1 MPATHAG
8 DAGASAPA
16 RHWEGRRRGPGCARH
31 DRGAGARVV
40 VLGEAPDHSGAQRVV
55 VRAFRLEEG
64 RAVCLGEAQR
74 VIEQG
79 AEAPLTVDRERQ
91 MAAMP
96 HLTWVSA
103 PRRPDSSWM
112 RERPMRQS
120 RRQQRL
126 VDTSSLAELVTRARQ
141 GDASAS
147 SALIEVVYPELRRL
161 ARYYLASE
169 RPEHTL
175 QTTALVNEAW
185 LRLFGR
191 DGVAVNDRSHLV
203 ALMATQMR
211 RALVDHARHR
221 NAEKGPGAGVRVAV
235 DDAAGLAVGRD
246 DDVLALDE
254 ALRALEAIDA
264 RAASV
269 VELRYFGGFDER
281 EAAAALGISVSTLK
295 RDWVFARA
303 WLFDR
308 LRGGD

>member
-1 MPATHAG
+1 
-8 DAGASAPA
+8 
-16 RHWEGRRRGPGCARH
+16 
-31 DRGAGARVV
+31 
-40 VLGEAPDHSGAQRVV
+40 
-55 VRAFRLEEG
+55 
-64 RAVCLGEAQR
+64 
-74 VIEQG
+74 
-79 AEAPLTVDRERQ
+79 
-91 MAAMP
+91 
-96 HLTWVSA
+96 
-103 PRRPDSSWM
+103 
-112 RERPMRQS
+112 MRQS
-120 RRQQRL
+120 RRRQRV
-126 VDTSSLAELVTRARQ
+126 VDASSLAELVTRARQ

-161 ARYYLASE
+161 ARYYLAAE

-191 DGVAVNDRSHLV
+191 DSVAVNDRSHLV

-246 DDVLALDE
+246 DDLLALDE

-264 RAASV
+264 RAATV
-269 VELRYFGGFDER
+269 VELRFFGGFDER

-308 LRGGD
+308 LRGVG

>member
-1 MPATHAG
+1 M
-8 DAGASAPA
+8 
-16 RHWEGRRRGPGCARH
+16 
-31 DRGAGARVV
+31 
-40 VLGEAPDHSGAQRVV
+40 LGESPSHPGAKHVV
-55 VRAFRLEEG
+55 IRAFRLEIG
-64 RAVCLGEAQR
+64 RPVCRGEAQG
-74 VIEQG
+74 VFEQR

-96 HLTWVSA
+96 HLTRVSA
-103 PRRPDSSWM
+103 LRRPDSSWVQA
-112 RERPMRQS
+112 RPRPVRQS
-120 RRQQRL
+120 RRQPV
-126 VDTSSLAELVTRARQ
+126 VDASSLAELVTRARQ

-161 ARYYLASE
+161 ARYYLAAE

-246 DDVLALDE
+246 DDLLAVDE

-264 RAASV
+264 RAATV
-269 VELRYFGGFDER
+269 VELRFFGGFDER

-308 LRGGD
+308 LRGNG